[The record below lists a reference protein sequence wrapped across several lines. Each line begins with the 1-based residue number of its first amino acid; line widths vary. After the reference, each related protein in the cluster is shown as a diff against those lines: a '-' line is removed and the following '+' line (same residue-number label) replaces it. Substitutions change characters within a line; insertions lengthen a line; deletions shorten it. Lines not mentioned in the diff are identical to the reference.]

1 MVGIFVGVTA
11 HDNEKCRQAEHAL
24 SSVGIEIHGSPR
36 TRLVLLMAEFI
47 DAHGNLLKA
56 DVEALA
62 NPINTIGV
70 MGKGIALQFKNAF
83 PANFKAYEAACKKQA
98 VRLGEV
104 FVFDNGQLM
113 PPRWIIN
120 FPTKGHWRSRSRI
133 HDVANGL
140 DDLRD
145 VIEELDISSI
155 ALPPLGCGHGGLD
168 WDDVRSLVKERLGD
182 LGVVVHLYSPEGAP
196 DAADMVVSTPRPR
209 LTTSTAALVSVI
221 DQYSQLALFVS
232 LMEIHKLMYFL
243 QEAGE
248 DLKLHYQAKFYGPDA
263 DNLRHVLQSL
273 EGHQLEGFGDGSKIV
288 RVAEPITVLPGGA
301 SEASEA
307 LAGNHQIAE
316 RIHGVLE
323 LVEGY
328 ESAYGLELLA
338 SVHWMAAREGS
349 VDDLGG
355 LTKRVQS
362 WSQRK
367 RRMFTT
373 QHIESAWQRLH
384 DHGWL
389 ATTARM

>member
-1 MVGIFVGVTA
+1 
-11 HDNEKCRQAEHAL
+11 
-24 SSVGIEIHGSPR
+24 
-36 TRLVLLMAEFI
+36 MAEFI

-62 NPINTIGV
+62 NSVNTVGV

-83 PANFKAYEAACKKQA
+83 PANFKAYEAACKKQD

-120 FPTKGHWRSRSRI
+120 FPTKGHWRARSRI
-133 HDVANGL
+133 RDVADGL
-140 DDLRD
+140 DDLRH
-145 VIEELDISSI
+145 VVQELEISSI

-168 WDDVRSLVKERLGD
+168 WNDVRSLIKERLSD
-182 LGVVVHLYSPEGAP
+182 LDVVVHLYAPEGAP
-196 DAADMVVSTPRPR
+196 DAADMVISTPRPK
-209 LTTSTAALVSVI
+209 LTTNTAALVSVI
-221 DQYSQLALFVS
+221 DQYSHAALLVS
-232 LMEIHKLMYFL
+232 LIEIHKLMYFL

-248 DLKLHYQAKFYGPDA
+248 DLKLRYQANIYGPYA
-263 DNLRHVLQSL
+263 DNLRHVLKSL
-273 EGHQLEGFGDGSKIV
+273 EGHQLEGFGDGSKKV
-288 RVAEPITVLPGGA
+288 REAEPITVLPGGA
-301 SEASEA
+301 REASEA
-307 LAGNHQIAE
+307 LSENHQIAE
-316 RIHGVLE
+316 RIQRVLE

-338 SVHWMAAREGS
+338 SVHWKSVREGN
-349 VDDLGG
+349 VDDLDGV
-355 LTKRVQS
+355 TKRVQS

-367 RRMFTT
+367 QRMFTA

-389 ATTARM
+389 ATAA

>member
-1 MVGIFVGVTA
+1 
-11 HDNEKCRQAEHAL
+11 
-24 SSVGIEIHGSPR
+24 
-36 TRLVLLMAEFI
+36 MAEFI

-62 NPINTIGV
+62 NSVNTVGV

-120 FPTKGHWRSRSRI
+120 FPTKGHWRARSRI
-133 HDVANGL
+133 RDVAEGL

-145 VIEELDISSI
+145 VIEELEISSI

-168 WDDVRSLVKERLGD
+168 WGEVRSLIKERLGD
-182 LGVVVHLYSPEGAP
+182 LDVVVHLYAPEGAP
-196 DAADMVVSTPRPR
+196 DAADMMVATPRPR

-221 DQYSQLALFVS
+221 DQYSQVALFVS
-232 LMEIHKLMYFL
+232 LIEIHKLMYFL

-248 DLKLHYQAKFYGPDA
+248 DLKLRYQAKFYGPYA
-263 DNLRHVLQSL
+263 DNLRHVLKSL
-273 EGHQLEGFGDGSKIV
+273 EGHQLEGFGDGSKKV
-288 RVAEPITVLPGGA
+288 REAEPIIVLPDGA
-301 SEASEA
+301 REASET
-307 LAGNHQIAE
+307 LAENHQLDQ
-316 RIHGVLE
+316 RIQRVLE

-338 SVHWMAAREGS
+338 SVHWIAARKGND
-349 VDDLGG
+349 DDLSGM
-355 LTKRVQS
+355 TNRVQS

-367 RRMFTT
+367 RRMFTA

-389 ATTARM
+389 AAAA